1 MDVALFR
8 SQFLLEESR
17 QVHLAHEADALR
29 VLALGGGESLL
40 GGDAPHFGFQQIA
53 DREQGVAQLLL
64 RKLAEKIALV
74 LVGVGAGEQLEDRP
88 SVGKNFFD
96 LAAVVAR
103 GDEVRAQLEGFA
115 QKDVE
120 FDFAVAQH
128 VGVGC
133 AALFVL
139 GEHVIDHARTVV
151 GREVYDAQRNVEPFG
166 DQLGENPV
174 VVPRAVAFERAR
186 GVVPVD
192 HEKPRDVVPL
202 PFEEIRR
209 DGRIHA
215 AR

>member
-88 SVGKNFFD
+88 SVGKNLFG

-103 GDEVRAQLEGFA
+103 GDE
-115 QKDVE
+115 DVYKRQATDE
-120 FDFAVAQH
+120 STPPDNPITT
-128 VGVGC
+128 C
-133 AALFVL
+133 AILS
-139 GEHVIDHARTVV
+139 
-151 GREVYDAQRNVEPFG
+151 
-166 DQLGENPV
+166 
-174 VVPRAVAFERAR
+174 
-186 GVVPVD
+186 
-192 HEKPRDVVPL
+192 
-202 PFEEIRR
+202 
-209 DGRIHA
+209 
-215 AR
+215 